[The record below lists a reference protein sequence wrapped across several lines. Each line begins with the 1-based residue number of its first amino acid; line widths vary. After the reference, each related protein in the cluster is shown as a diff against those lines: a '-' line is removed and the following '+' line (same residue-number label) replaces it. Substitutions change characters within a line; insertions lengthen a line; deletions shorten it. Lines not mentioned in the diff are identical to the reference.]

1 MNEWVIVIIALIFS
15 AFFSG
20 MEIAFISS
28 NKLVI
33 ELDKK
38 KGLISGKILSFFSAR
53 QPGFIATMLVGN
65 NIALVIYGIMMAKI
79 LEPVL
84 INKLPTFLA
93 RGSVVLTIQTIVS
106 TILIL
111 FTAEYLPK
119 SLFRINPNN
128 TTKLLAIPAFIMYVF
143 LYPIVKI
150 IMFISEFFWRYI
162 FRIKLVNEVPF
173 FCSIDLHHYLN
184 EFKAE
189 KREKNPM
196 DPEVK
201 MFKNAI
207 ELSGI
212 KIRECMIPRTEIE
225 AIDKNS
231 SIDNLREKFS
241 ATGLSKIPIYED
253 SIDDVIGYVH
263 SFDMFKNPSSIN
275 QVMRPIEIVPGTMLA
290 NKLLDNFI
298 KEKKNIAVV
307 VDEFGGTSGLVT
319 LEDLVEEIFGE
330 IQDEYDMEQLTEEK
344 KSEKEFILSARHKI
358 DYLNEK
364 YNLELPESEDYET
377 IGGLIFH
384 HNESIPA
391 NREEITINNY
401 VFTILQVTK
410 TRIMKVKMTIQD

>member
-33 ELDKK
+33 EIDKK
-38 KGLISGKILSFFSAR
+38 NGLLPGKILSFFSAR
-53 QPGFIATMLVGN
+53 QPGFIATMLIGN
-65 NIALVIYGIMMAKI
+65 NIALVIYGIMMAKL
-79 LEPVL
+79 LEPPLV
-84 INKLPTFLA
+84 NALPTYLA
-93 RGSVVLTIQTIVS
+93 NGFVLLTMQTIIS

-119 SLFRINPNN
+119 SLFRLNPNN
-128 TTKLLAIPAFIMYVF
+128 TTKVLALPAFVMYVI
-143 LYPIVKI
+143 LYPIVKV

-162 FRIKLVNEVPF
+162 FRIRLANEEPV
-173 FCSIDLHHYLN
+173 FCSIDLYHYLN
-184 EFKAE
+184 EFKPE
-189 KREKNPM
+189 KKEENPM

-231 SIDNLREKFS
+231 SIDTLREKFY
-241 ATGLSKIPIYED
+241 ATGLSKIPIYD
-253 SIDDVIGYVH
+253 KSIDDVIGYVH

-275 QVMRPIEIVPGTMLA
+275 EVMRPIEIVPGTMLA

-330 IQDEYDMEQLTEEK
+330 IQDEYDIEELTEEK
-344 KSEKEFILSARHKI
+344 KSEIEFILSARHKI

-377 IGGLIFH
+377 LGGLIFH
-384 HNESIPA
+384 HYESIPA
-391 NREEITINNY
+391 TREEITINNY
-401 VFTILQVTK
+401 VFTILQVSK
-410 TRIMKVKMTIQD
+410 TRIMKVKMTIQE

>member
-38 KGLISGKILSFFSAR
+38 KGLIPGKILSFFSAR

-128 TTKLLAIPAFIMYVF
+128 TTKLLALPAFMMYVF

-150 IMFISEFFWRYI
+150 IMFISEFFWKYI
-162 FRIKLVNEVPF
+162 FRIKLVNEVPI

-184 EFKAE
+184 EFKPE
-189 KREKNPM
+189 KREKNSM

-231 SIDNLREKFS
+231 SIDILREKFS
-241 ATGLSKIPIYED
+241 ATGLSKIPIFED

-263 SFDMFKNPSSIN
+263 SFDMFKNPTSIN

-330 IQDEYDMEQLTEEK
+330 IQDEYDIEQHTEEK

-364 YNLELPESEDYET
+364 YDLELPESDDYET

-384 HNESIPA
+384 HYESIPA
-391 NREEITINNY
+391 NREEITIKNY

-410 TRIMKVKMTIQD
+410 TRIMKVKMRIQD

>member
-38 KGLISGKILSFFSAR
+38 KGIISGKILSFFSAR
-53 QPGFIATMLVGN
+53 QSGFIATMLVGN

-79 LEPVL
+79 LEPLL
-84 INKLPTFLA
+84 INALPTFLA
-93 RGSVVLTIQTIVS
+93 RGSVLLTIQTIIS

-128 TTKLLAIPAFIMYVF
+128 TTKLLALPAFIMYII

-162 FRIKLVNEVPF
+162 FRIKLVNEEPV
-173 FCSIDLHHYLN
+173 FCSIDLYHYLN
-184 EFKAE
+184 EFKPE
-189 KREKNPM
+189 KKEEKSM

-231 SIDNLREKFS
+231 AIDTLREKFY
-241 ATGLSKIPIYED
+241 ATGLSKIPIHEG
-253 SIDDVIGYVH
+253 SVDDVIGYVH
-263 SFDMFKNPSSIN
+263 SFDMFKNPTSIN
-275 QVMRPIEIVPGTMLA
+275 EILRPIEIVPGTMLA

-330 IQDEYDMEQLTEEK
+330 IQDEYDIEELTEERK
-344 KSEKEFILSARHKI
+344 NEKEFILSARHKI

-364 YNLELPESEDYET
+364 YNLDLPESEDYET

-384 HNESIPA
+384 HYESIPA
-391 NREEITINNY
+391 NREEISINNY

-410 TRIMKVKMTIQD
+410 TRIMKVKMTIKE